1 MIRTFLGVGD
11 KAANGAFITQGLDL
25 VSCSDPPPRVQI
37 STIGMNTYCPV
48 CKQER
53 HIGSRGPRWPGARL
67 TESNGR

>member
-53 HIGSRGPRWPGARL
+53 DIGPRGPRWPGTGL